1 MNSKNIIF
9 MISLVLIAFVF
20 FSVAASM
27 LCQPSQNNAV
37 VAAVS
42 NALSAPQ
49 TLTNPPAPD
58 PFSWEPVLRQLISFL
73 SKACPR

>member
-9 MISLVLIAFVF
+9 MIGLMLIAFVF

-27 LCQPSQNNAV
+27 LCQPSQNNTMV
-37 VAAVS
+37 TAVS
-42 NALSAPQ
+42 NALSTPQ
-49 TLTNPPAPD
+49 SLTNPPVPD